1 MSAATLSKNKYD
13 VDMTKGNIM
22 RHIITFSLPLLAG
35 NMFQQLYNMVD
46 TWVVGNYVSD
56 EAFAAVGTVGS
67 YVNML
72 IGFFMGFSNGAGVV
86 ISQYYGAK
94 KFDKVSKAVHTS
106 VIMTLVLG
114 VIFTIFGIVTI
125 PYVLKNIMKF
135 PEDVYPEAKEYLL
148 IYFAGIIG
156 LMIYNVGSGIM
167 RAVGDSKRP
176 FYFLVVSAIVNVV
189 LDFWFVLSFNM
200 GVAGVAYATIIA
212 QAVSA
217 ILVILSLVKS
227 NNCIKLSMHNMGV
240 DFKMLG
246 RILSIGFPSA
256 IQLAVTAFSNMFV
269 YSYINFFGKDMMG
282 GYTAYS
288 KIDQIIMLPMQ
299 SISIAITTFAGQ
311 NFGTGDINRTKR
323 GVKAAMAVSLA
334 VTAVITLFVVAFAPG
349 LTAFFNKK
357 PEVIAY
363 GTMLLRYISP
373 FFIICCVNQ
382 ILAGALRGMGNTKA
396 PMFITLFSFVL
407 FRQIYLY
414 IMANYISNTELPIVM
429 AFPVGWIVCSAVIA
443 VYYSV
448 YIKKIK
454 LDELH

>member
-1 MSAATLSKNKYD
+1 MSSVALSKSKHD

-22 RHIITFSLPLLAG
+22 RHIIAFSLPLLAG

-86 ISQYYGAK
+86 ISQNYGAK
-94 KFDKVSKAVHTS
+94 KFDKVNKAVHTS
-106 VIMTLVLG
+106 IIMTLVLG
-114 VIFTIFGIVTI
+114 IAFTILGIATI
-125 PYVLKNIMKF
+125 PFVLKNIMKF
-135 PEDVYPEAKEYLL
+135 PADVYPEAKEYLV
-148 IYFAGIIG
+148 IYFAGLLG

-176 FYFLVVSAIVNVV
+176 FYFLVVSAIVNII
-189 LDFWFVLSFNM
+189 LDFLFVLAFDM

-217 ILVILSLVKS
+217 FLVILSLAKS
-227 NNCIKLSMHNMGV
+227 DDFVKLSIHNMQV
-240 DFKMLG
+240 DFGLLK

-288 KIDQIIMLPMQ
+288 KIDQIIMMPMQ
-299 SISIAITTFAGQ
+299 SVSIAITTFVGQ
-311 NFGTGDINRTKR
+311 NYGKGDMDRTKR
-323 GVKAAMAVSLA
+323 GVKSAMIVSFV
-334 VTAVITLFVVAFAPG
+334 VTAVVTLFVVVFAPF
-349 LTAFFNKK
+349 LTEFFNKN
-357 PEVIAY
+357 PEVIKY

-373 FFIICCVNQ
+373 FFILCCANQ
-382 ILAGALRGMGNTKA
+382 VLAGALRGMGNTKA
-396 PMFITLFSFVL
+396 PMLITLFSFVL

-414 IMANYISNTELPIVM
+414 IMANFISNTELPIVM
-429 AFPVGWIVCSAVIA
+429 SFPVGWIMCSVITA
-443 VYYSV
+443 IYYKS

-454 LDELH
+454 PDEL